1 MKKLIIAFTTIVTV
15 GVIWGCSDD
24 ILDKQDITTINSN
37 TFYNNE
43 QDAISSVNANYAM
56 LQNISL
62 WARRIHFL
70 FDFASDEIAPTPN
83 TQGPPFEL
91 LLHTFGPTGNEHVN
105 GVWDALYQ
113 TIAKTNITLDEVPAI
128 EMDEELKARILGES
142 RFIRALSY
150 FYINAAYGGGPLRT
164 AENLNEINV
173 PRASQA
179 EIWALIESDLQQAV
193 NVLPWQYD
201 EANVGRATR
210 GAALSLLGKAQLF
223 QEKYAE
229 AEANFMEVINNGPYQ
244 LVGEDAT
251 TIEEAIAAMRSNHDF
266 GVKNNPESVFEIQ
279 FQGQE
284 GGFYWGGDARTRRE
298 ATIRPREY
306 GVDGKSFYNAKPS
319 EALLSAFEGYSGA
332 FGEGN
337 TAIGS
342 RDPRFEAFFF
352 TENDTL
358 IDGPYFDIGVN
369 SGYAWKKYQ
378 DGETVQGNNPND
390 NDCNHDVIRYADV
403 ILMAAE
409 AKIMQGK
416 VGEGVELINRI
427 RRRADPTG
435 NILADIDPAISQDEA
450 VEALIRERQV
460 ELCGEQVRRLDLI
473 RWGIAD
479 QFIDGFQPGKHEF
492 FPLPQGEID
501 NNTAIDVNNPG
512 Y

>member
-1 MKKLIIAFTTIVTV
+1 MKKTLITFFTLFVTS
-15 GVIWGCSDD
+15 GLYWGCSDD
-24 ILDKQDITTINSN
+24 ILDKQDVSSINSQ
-37 TFYNNE
+37 TFYQNE
-43 QDAISSVNANYAM
+43 QDALASVNANYAM

-70 FDFASDEIAPTPN
+70 LDFASDEIGPTSN
-83 TQGPPFEL
+83 TQGPPLEL

-113 TIAKTNITLDEVPAI
+113 VIAKTNITLAEIPNI
-128 EMDEELKARILGES
+128 EMDDELKARILGEA
-142 RFIRALSY
+142 RFIRSLSY
-150 FYINAAYGGGPLRT
+150 FYITAAYGGGPLRT
-164 AENLNEINV
+164 ESNINEINV
-173 PRASQA
+173 GRASV
-179 EIWALIESDLQQAV
+179 EELWAFIEADLQQAADA
-193 NVLPWQYD
+193 LPWTYD
-201 EANVGRATR
+201 AQNVGRATR
-210 GAALSLLGKAQLF
+210 GAALSLLGKSQLF
-223 QEKYAE
+223 QEKWAQ
-229 AEANFMEVINNGPYQ
+229 AEANLMEVVNNGPYE
-244 LVGEDAT
+244 LMGEGAST
-251 TIEEAIAAMRSNHDF
+251 LEEAIAAMRSNHDF
-266 GVKNNPESVFEIQ
+266 GVKNNAETVFEVQ

-306 GVDGKSFYNAKPS
+306 GVDGKSFYNGKPS
-319 EALLSAFEGYSGA
+319 EALLNAFEGYSGA

-337 TAIGS
+337 TSIGS

-358 IDGPYFDIGVN
+358 ADGPYFDIGVN

-378 DGETVQGNNPND
+378 DGQIVNNNND
-390 NDCNHDVIRYADV
+390 NDCNHDVLRFADV

-409 AKIMQGK
+409 AKIQQGN
-416 VGEGVELINRI
+416 VTDGIEMVNRI

-435 NILADIDPAISQDEA
+435 DILEEYPATLSQDEA
-450 VEALIRERQV
+450 FDALVLERQV

-479 QFIDGFQPGKHEF
+479 QFINGFVTGRHEVFPIPQP
-492 FPLPQGEID
+492 EID
-501 NNTAIDVNNPG
+501 NNTAIESNNPG